1 MTAHVYVS
9 VPPVVAE
16 VIEMLMM
23 QQEQEP
29 KPVVHATNSLVIR
42 QRVQAVRLLAD
53 TIQAHPQYW
62 GVWSDADKRWLL
74 ASRLLEMRSRVQ
86 SCAIAEAAEVAA
98 L

>member
-1 MTAHVYVS
+1 MTTHVYVS

-23 QQEQEP
+23 QEQGP

-53 TIQAHPQYW
+53 TIQAHPQHW

-74 ASRLLEMRSRVQ
+74 ASRLLEMRERVR
-86 SCAIAEAAEVAA
+86 SCAIAEAAEEAA

>member
-1 MTAHVYVS
+1 MTTHVYVS

-23 QQEQEP
+23 QEQGP

-53 TIQAHPQYW
+53 TIQAHPQHW